1 MRDRQA
7 RSREKAN
14 EMLNIKTD
22 RLILRRF
29 REEDS
34 SALYAY
40 LHDPQSSCFFSL
52 RLSDE
57 DSALTE
63 AKKRSADDQYV
74 AVCLKKNDELI
85 GDLFAMSEEDAIS
98 VGWNFNPRFA
108 GQGYAFEAAHALFAY
123 LFDERHARRLYAY
136 VEDTNQ
142 PSQRLCQK
150 LGMRLEGTFME
161 FISFMKDQQ
170 GQPVYE
176 NTMQY
181 AILRREWGTLKARV

>member
-1 MRDRQA
+1 
-7 RSREKAN
+7 
-14 EMLNIKTD
+14 MLSIKTE

-29 REEDS
+29 READS
-34 SALYAY
+34 PALYAY
-40 LHDPQSSCFFSL
+40 LHDPRSSCFFSL

-57 DSALTE
+57 ASALAE
-63 AKKRSADDQYV
+63 AKKRSHDDKYI
-74 AVCLKKNDELI
+74 AVCLKDSDELI
-85 GDLFAMSEEDAIS
+85 GDLFAMPEEDAIS
-98 VGWNFNPRFA
+98 VGWNFNPRFS
-108 GQGYAFEAAHALFAY
+108 GKGYAFEAAHALFAY
-123 LFDERHARRLYAY
+123 LFDDRHARRLYAY

-161 FISFMKDQQ
+161 FISFMKNGQ

-181 AILRREWGTLKARV
+181 AILAREWRALKG

>member
-1 MRDRQA
+1 
-7 RSREKAN
+7 
-14 EMLNIKTD
+14 MLNIKTE

-29 REEDS
+29 QETDS
-34 SALYAY
+34 LALYAY
-40 LHDPQSSCFFSL
+40 LHEPRSSCFFSL

-57 DSALTE
+57 AAALNE
-63 AKKRSADDQYV
+63 AKKRSADDQYI
-74 AVCLKKNDELI
+74 AVCLKENDELI
-85 GDLFAMSEEDAIS
+85 GDLFAMPEEDAIS

-108 GQGYAFEAAHALFAY
+108 GQGYAFEAAHALFAH
-123 LFDERHARRLYAY
+123 LFDARHARRLYAY

-142 PSQRLCQK
+142 PSQRLCRK

-161 FISFMKDQQ
+161 FVSFMNDQK

-181 AILRREWGTLKARV
+181 AILRREWSTLKA